1 MIVRLLIVQHLDFL
15 SLKGGCT
22 GSSKSTHVKMPHCW
36 KSHVTAQSIFTGKTN
51 EKMAVKGRKRSQEG
65 SPGNIEKKKKLKA
78 DADQGSKT
86 VLESFSPRRSSR
98 TSIPNS
104 RYKDLEEVI
113 PGRKSK
119 SGQSVYAGDKI
130 STRRLVIMKEI
141 WKGRVN
147 LPTALVL

>member
-1 MIVRLLIVQHLDFL
+1 MSQ
-15 SLKGGCT
+15 LK
-22 GSSKSTHVKMPHCW
+22 SN
-36 KSHVTAQSIFTGKTN
+36 FTGKTN
-51 EKMAVKGRKRSQEG
+51 EKMAVKGRKRSQEV
-65 SPGNIEKKKKLKA
+65 SPGNLEKKQKLKA

-104 RYKDLEEVI
+104 RYKDMEEAI

-130 STRRLVIMKEI
+130 STRRLVIMREI
-141 WKGRVN
+141 
-147 LPTALVL
+147 